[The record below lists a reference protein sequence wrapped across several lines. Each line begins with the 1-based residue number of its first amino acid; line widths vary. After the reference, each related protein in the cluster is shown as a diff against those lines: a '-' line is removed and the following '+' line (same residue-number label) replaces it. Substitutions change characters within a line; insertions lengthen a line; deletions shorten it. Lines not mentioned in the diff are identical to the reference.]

1 MQSRMRLLIALL
13 FALSCIGRAA
23 EEPPR
28 PAIREVEPGVF
39 EVGKIRLSKKD
50 QTITFPASV
59 NKASA
64 DDLLEY
70 LLVNERGQTHE
81 SLLFTTVEPADV
93 HAAMLLLGAKGGP
106 QELKPEQQGGGQIN
120 DEFLRHAP
128 KLKGDVVQIRVTWK
142 GADGAE
148 KSAPV
153 EDWILNR
160 NTKKPMTRGPWIY
173 NGSTFLE
180 GKFRAQQE
188 GCFGALVTYPPA
200 LINNPREGN
209 TEDDIWSAN
218 PKAVP
223 ALETPVQ
230 VVIRLEASAPETPKK

>member
-1 MQSRMRLLIALL
+1 MRVLLAALIALSP
-13 FALSCIGRAA
+13 AVCAA

-28 PAIREVEPGVF
+28 SAIREVEPGIY
-39 EVGKIRLSKKD
+39 EMGKIRLSKKD

-59 NKASA
+59 NKVGAE
-64 DDLLEY
+64 DLLEY

-106 QELKPEQQGGGQIN
+106 QNLKPEQQAGGQIN
-120 DEFLRHAP
+120 DEFLRQAP
-128 KLKGDVVQIRVTWK
+128 KLKGDTVQIAVKWK
-142 GADGAE
+142 GADGVE
-148 KSAPV
+148 KSTPV

-160 NTKKPMTRGPWIY
+160 QTKKAMTRGPWIY

-180 GKFRAQQE
+180 GRFRAQQE

-209 TEDDIWSAN
+209 AEDENWSVNA
-218 PKAVP
+218 KEVP

-230 VVIRLEASAPETPKK
+230 VVIRLEAVLSDSPSK